1 LLEAAHL
8 SWRTQRQNNNH
19 RFIRF
24 REQLQPRTNV

>member
-1 LLEAAHL
+1 MTNSA
-8 SWRTQRQNNNH
+8 TNNNH